1 MTPTNPPD
9 DPPDTKPLKPVYYW
23 LDGYWITDK
32 EEADL
37 MDEINAFGSTHG
49 VAYFPLDADP
59 ALIDTEITALL
70 ATTTAHH

>member
-1 MTPTNPPD
+1 MTQTTTPQ
-9 DPPDTKPLKPVYYW
+9 PLKPIYYW

-49 VAYFPLDADP
+49 TALFPADASP
-59 ALIDTEITALL
+59 ELIDSEIAALL
-70 ATTTAHH
+70 AA

>member
-1 MTPTNPPD
+1 MKTETTPQ
-9 DPPDTKPLKPVYYW
+9 PLKPIYYW

-49 VAYFPLDADP
+49 TAFFPADASP
-59 ALIDTEITALL
+59 ELIDSEIAALL
-70 ATTTAHH
+70 AA

>member
-1 MTPTNPPD
+1 MNATNGTD
-9 DPPDTKPLKPVYYW
+9 NLKPVYYW

-49 VAYFPLDADP
+49 VAYFPQDAQP
-59 ALIDTEITALL
+59 ELIDSEIRAMLEQQ
-70 ATTTAHH
+70 AGEAAA

>member
-1 MTPTNPPD
+1 MNETNE
-9 DPPDTKPLKPVYYW
+9 TRNMKPVYYW

-49 VAYFPLDADP
+49 TAYFQRGAPP
-59 ALIDTEITALL
+59 ELIDSEIRALL
-70 ATTTAHH
+70 AQQAGEVTT

>member
-1 MTPTNPPD
+1 MNQQNTAD
-9 DPPDTKPLKPVYYW
+9 KKPIYYW

-49 VAYFPLDADP
+49 TAYFPVDADP
-59 ALIDTEITALL
+59 VFIDSEIKALL
-70 ATTTAHH
+70 TA

>member
-1 MTPTNPPD
+1 MKPETTP
-9 DPPDTKPLKPVYYW
+9 KPLKPIYYW

-49 VAYFPLDADP
+49 
-59 ALIDTEITALL
+59 TALFPEDL
-70 ATTTAHH
+70 PPEQIDKAVRALLMP

>member
-1 MTPTNPPD
+1 MTIENTSEPI
-9 DPPDTKPLKPVYYW
+9 KPIYYW

-49 VAYFPLDADP
+49 TAFFPAYASPE
-59 ALIDTEITALL
+59 LIDSEIAALL
-70 ATTTAHH
+70 AA

>member
-1 MTPTNPPD
+1 MTAENTPN
-9 DPPDTKPLKPVYYW
+9 PLKPVYYW

-49 VAYFPLDADP
+49 TAFFPSDASP
-59 ALIDTEITALL
+59 ELIDSEIAALL
-70 ATTTAHH
+70 AA

>member
-1 MTPTNPPD
+1 MTIEKTS
-9 DPPDTKPLKPVYYW
+9 KPIKPVYYW

-49 VAYFPLDADP
+49 TALFPHDAP
-59 ALIDTEITALL
+59 PELIDTEIAALL
-70 ATTTAHH
+70 AV

>member
-1 MTPTNPPD
+1 MNATNETSTTTHPTQA
-9 DPPDTKPLKPVYYW
+9 VYYW

-49 VAYFPLDADP
+49 TAYFPVDLPPEVIDKEVA
-59 ALIDTEITALL
+59 ALVQELTA
-70 ATTTAHH
+70 

>member
-1 MTPTNPPD
+1 MNTPNENRTDN
-9 DPPDTKPLKPVYYW
+9 LKPIYYW

-49 VAYFPLDADP
+49 TAHFPADADP
-59 ALIDTEITALL
+59 ALIDTEIKALL
-70 ATTTAHH
+70 AQQAGQAST

>member
-1 MTPTNPPD
+1 MTIGKTSQPI
-9 DPPDTKPLKPVYYW
+9 KPIYYW

-49 VAYFPLDADP
+49 TAFFPADASP
-59 ALIDTEITALL
+59 ELIDTEVLALL
-70 ATTTAHH
+70 AE

>member
-1 MTPTNPPD
+1 MKTETTPQ
-9 DPPDTKPLKPVYYW
+9 PLKPIYYW

-49 VAYFPLDADP
+49 
-59 ALIDTEITALL
+59 TALFPHD
-70 ATTTAHH
+70 APPE